1 MSGEGQTEARP
12 AKAVVENE
20 PADDDALAIIAEE
33 ADVAEFGIAVS
44 AQPEIRPED
53 ADAGNAADNAE
64 DSGDVVP
71 DERESGLFP
80 EGSSFRYQYAD
91 GTFAV
96 DTWVVAD
103 DVRYYFGADGL
114 AVAGRQKIE
123 DCWYFFDDGCRMQT
137 GWVTWKNGT
146 KSFFDW
152 DGRALTGWRSFNG
165 VKYYFDPSTAMSLR
179 WSQKLDGSWY
189 YFDSDSKMVKGWVT
203 WKNGTKSFFDWDGR
217 ALTGWR
223 SFNGVKYYFDPST
236 AMSLRWSQKLDGS
249 WYYFDSDSKM
259 VKGWVTWKNGT
270 KSFFDW
276 DGRALTGWRSFNGVK
291 YYFDPSTAMSLR
303 WSQKLD
309 GRWYYFDSASRMTR
323 GIVTWKD
330 GTKSYY
336 DSQGRETGDWIQ
348 SDGAWYYFDW
358 SDGKAV
364 RWHQKIDG
372 HWYYFDSDY
381 QMHKGWLK
389 WSGVQKWSYFYSNGQ
404 QAFGTQIIGG
414 YRYVFDSNGETSA
427 KPVTLPAGQLA
438 MWNKAQNYY
447 SNTNYIILVNSRT
460 HKVGVF
466 RGSSYNWEPVWYW
479 DCTTGAPGSPTV
491 KGTFTVGSRGK
502 SFGSGYT
509 CWYWT
514 QFYGNYL
521 FHSVLYQP
529 GSMSRIQDGRLGI
542 SASHGCVRLDIE
554 CARWIYNNIPRGTRV
569 VSY

>member
-1 MSGEGQTEARP
+1 MKKREWGALSFRGRKGTSLFFAGLLCFAMPAMAHAVEMSGEGQTEARP

-179 WSQKLDGSWY
+179 WSQKLDG
-189 YFDSDSKMVKGWVT
+189 
-203 WKNGTKSFFDWDGR
+203 
-217 ALTGWR
+217 
-223 SFNGVKYYFDPST
+223 
-236 AMSLRWSQKLDGS
+236 
-249 WYYFDSDSKM
+249 
-259 VKGWVTWKNGT
+259 
-270 KSFFDW
+270 
-276 DGRALTGWRSFNGVK
+276 
-291 YYFDPSTAMSLR
+291 
-303 WSQKLD
+303 
-309 GRWYYFDSASRMTR
+309 RWYYFDSASRMTR

-414 YRYVFDSNGETSA
+414 YRYVFDSNGKTSA
-427 KPVTLPAGQLA
+427 NPVPLPAGQLA

>member
-1 MSGEGQTEARP
+1 MEKRERGALSFRARRNAGLFLVGLLCLSMPAIAHAAEMEEGEEIGALLVE
-12 AKAVVENE
+12 AVVEDGLVNI
-20 PADDDALAIIAEE
+20 DAPTGGTEA
-33 ADVAEFGIAVS
+33 ADVVGPDNAASQLDV
-44 AQPEIRPED
+44 QPEGADVENGAANTED
-53 ADAGNAADNAE
+53 EDDGDAAPG
-64 DSGDVVP
+64 
-71 DERESGLFP
+71 ERESGLFP

-91 GTFAV
+91 GTFAI

-103 DVRYYFGADGL
+103 DVRYYFGSDGL
-114 AVAGRQKIE
+114 AVAGRQKIG

-137 GWVTWKNGT
+137 GWVTWKDGT
-146 KSFFDW
+146 KSFFAW

-165 VKYYFDPSTAMSLR
+165 VKYYFDPSTATSLR
-179 WSQKLDGSWY
+179 WSQKLG
-189 YFDSDSKMVKGWVT
+189 
-203 WKNGTKSFFDWDGR
+203 
-217 ALTGWR
+217 
-223 SFNGVKYYFDPST
+223 
-236 AMSLRWSQKLDGS
+236 GS

-336 DSQGRETGDWIQ
+336 DSQGRETGGWVQ

-358 SDGKAV
+358 FDGKAV

-381 QMHKGWLK
+381 QMHTGWLK
-389 WSGVQKWSYFYSNGQ
+389 WSGVQKWSYFYDNGQ

-414 YRYVFDSNGETSA
+414 CRYVFDSNGETST

-529 GSMSRIQDGRLGI
+529 GSMSRIQDGRLSI

>member
-1 MSGEGQTEARP
+1 MKKREWGALSFRVRKGTSLFFAGLLCFAMPAMAHAVEMSGEGQTEARP

-137 GWVTWKNGT
+137 
-146 KSFFDW
+146 
-152 DGRALTGWRSFNG
+152 
-165 VKYYFDPSTAMSLR
+165 
-179 WSQKLDGSWY
+179 
-189 YFDSDSKMVKGWVT
+189 
-203 WKNGTKSFFDWDGR
+203 
-217 ALTGWR
+217 
-223 SFNGVKYYFDPST
+223 
-236 AMSLRWSQKLDGS
+236 
-249 WYYFDSDSKM
+249 
-259 VKGWVTWKNGT
+259 GWVTWKNGT

-521 FHSVLYQP
+521 FHTVLYQP

>member
-1 MSGEGQTEARP
+1 MSLRWSQKLG
-12 AKAVVENE
+12 
-20 PADDDALAIIAEE
+20 
-33 ADVAEFGIAVS
+33 
-44 AQPEIRPED
+44 
-53 ADAGNAADNAE
+53 
-64 DSGDVVP
+64 
-71 DERESGLFP
+71 
-80 EGSSFRYQYAD
+80 GS
-91 GTFAV
+91 
-96 DTWVVAD
+96 W
-103 DVRYYFGADGL
+103 YYFDSDSKM
-114 AVAGRQKIE
+114 VK
-123 DCWYFFDDGCRMQT
+123 
-137 GWVTWKNGT
+137 GWVTWKNGA

-179 WSQKLDGSWY
+179 WSQKLG
-189 YFDSDSKMVKGWVT
+189 
-203 WKNGTKSFFDWDGR
+203 
-217 ALTGWR
+217 
-223 SFNGVKYYFDPST
+223 
-236 AMSLRWSQKLDGS
+236 
-249 WYYFDSDSKM
+249 
-259 VKGWVTWKNGT
+259 
-270 KSFFDW
+270 
-276 DGRALTGWRSFNGVK
+276 
-291 YYFDPSTAMSLR
+291 
-303 WSQKLD
+303 
-309 GRWYYFDSASRMTR
+309 GRWYYFNSSSQMVK

-336 DSQGRETGDWIQ
+336 DAQGRETGGWVQ
-348 SDGAWYYFDW
+348 SGGAWYYFDW

-364 RWHQKIDG
+364 RWHQKIG
-372 HWYYFDSDY
+372 SHWYYFDEDY
-381 QMHKGWLK
+381 QMHTGWLK
-389 WSGVQKWSYFYSNGQ
+389 WNGVQKWSYFHSSGR
-404 QAFGTQIIGG
+404 QAFGTQVIGG
-414 YRYVFDSNGETSA
+414 YRYTFDSNGETST
-427 KPVTLPAGQLA
+427 KPVVLPAGQLA

-447 SNTNYIILVNSRT
+447 SNTNYIILVNSST

-491 KGTFTVGSRGK
+491 KGTYTVGSRGK

>member
-1 MSGEGQTEARP
+1 MKKREWGALSFRVRKGTSLFFAGLLCFAMPAMAHAVEMSGEGQTEARP

-189 YFDSDSKMVKGWVT
+189 YFDS
-203 WKNGTKSFFDWDGR
+203 
-217 ALTGWR
+217 A
-223 SFNGVKYYFDPST
+223 
-236 AMSLRWSQKLDGS
+236 
-249 WYYFDSDSKM
+249 SKM

>member
-1 MSGEGQTEARP
+1 MKKREWGALSFRVRKGTSLFFAGLLCFAMPAMAHAVEMSGEGQTEARP

-20 PADDDALAIIAEE
+20 PADDDALALIAEE

-236 AMSLRWSQKLDGS
+236 AMSLRWSQKLDG
-249 WYYFDSDSKM
+249 
-259 VKGWVTWKNGT
+259 
-270 KSFFDW
+270 
-276 DGRALTGWRSFNGVK
+276 
-291 YYFDPSTAMSLR
+291 
-303 WSQKLD
+303 
-309 GRWYYFDSASRMTR
+309 RWYYFDSASRMTR

-336 DSQGRETGDWIQ
+336 DSQGRETGGWIQ

>member
-1 MSGEGQTEARP
+1 MKKRERGALSFRVRKVTSLFLAGLLCFSMPAMAYAAETNGEEQAEAQP
-12 AKAVVENE
+12 SEAVMGDKPV
-20 PADDDALAIIAEE
+20 DGDALAIGTEE
-33 ADVAEFGIAVS
+33 ADAAEFGGAVS
-44 AQPEIRPED
+44 VRPEIQSED
-53 ADAGNAADNAE
+53 AGAENAAGGAE
-64 DSGDVVP
+64 DSDDVVP
-71 DERESGLFP
+71 DERERSLLA
-80 EGSSFRYQYAD
+80 EGSSFRYEYAD
-91 GTFAV
+91 GSFAV
-96 DTWVVAD
+96 DAWVIVDGA
-103 DVRYYFGADGL
+103 RYYFGADGL

-123 DCWYFFDDGCRMQT
+123 GIWYFFDDECRMQT
-137 GWVTWKNGT
+137 
-146 KSFFDW
+146 
-152 DGRALTGWRSFNG
+152 
-165 VKYYFDPSTAMSLR
+165 
-179 WSQKLDGSWY
+179 
-189 YFDSDSKMVKGWVT
+189 
-203 WKNGTKSFFDWDGR
+203 
-217 ALTGWR
+217 
-223 SFNGVKYYFDPST
+223 
-236 AMSLRWSQKLDGS
+236 
-249 WYYFDSDSKM
+249 
-259 VKGWVTWKNGT
+259 GWVTWKNGT

-309 GRWYYFDSASRMTR
+309 GRWYYFDSASRMTK

-336 DSQGRETGDWIQ
+336 DSRGRETGGWVQ

-381 QMHKGWLK
+381 QMHTGWLK
-389 WSGVQKWSYFYSNGQ
+389 WDGVQKWSYFYSNGQ

-414 YRYVFDSNGETSA
+414 YRYVFDSNGETSTT
-427 KPVTLPAGQLA
+427 PDTQPAGQLD

-479 DCTTGAPGSPTV
+479 DCTTGAPSSPTV

-529 GSMSRIQDGRLGI
+529 GSMSHIQDGRLGI

>member
-1 MSGEGQTEARP
+1 MKKREWGALSFRVRKGTSLFFAGLLCFAMPAMAHAVEMSGEGQTEARP

-236 AMSLRWSQKLDGS
+236 AMSLRWSQKLDG
-249 WYYFDSDSKM
+249 
-259 VKGWVTWKNGT
+259 
-270 KSFFDW
+270 
-276 DGRALTGWRSFNGVK
+276 
-291 YYFDPSTAMSLR
+291 
-303 WSQKLD
+303 
-309 GRWYYFDSASRMTR
+309 RWYYFDSASRMTK

-336 DSQGRETGDWIQ
+336 DSRGRETGGWVQ

-381 QMHKGWLK
+381 QMHTGWLK
-389 WSGVQKWSYFYSNGQ
+389 WDGVQKWSYFYSNGQ

-414 YRYVFDSNGETSA
+414 YRYVFDSNGETST

-479 DCTTGAPGSPTV
+479 DCTTGAPSSPTV

-529 GSMSRIQDGRLGI
+529 GSMSHIQDGRLGI

>member
-1 MSGEGQTEARP
+1 MKKREWGALSFRVRKGTSLFFAGLLCFAMPAMAHAVEMSGEGQTEARP

-236 AMSLRWSQKLDGS
+236 AMSLRWSQKLDG
-249 WYYFDSDSKM
+249 
-259 VKGWVTWKNGT
+259 
-270 KSFFDW
+270 
-276 DGRALTGWRSFNGVK
+276 
-291 YYFDPSTAMSLR
+291 
-303 WSQKLD
+303 
-309 GRWYYFDSASRMTR
+309 RWYYFDSASRMTR

-389 WSGVQKWSYFYSNGQ
+389 WSGVQKCSYFYSNGQ

>member
-1 MSGEGQTEARP
+1 MKKRERGALSFWARKGTSLSLAGLLCFSMPAMAYAAEMNAEGQAGAQPAEA
-12 AKAVVENE
+12 VMEDE
-20 PADDDALAIIAEE
+20 PADGDVLTIGTEE
-33 ADVAEFGIAVS
+33 ADVAEFDGAVS
-44 AQPEIRPED
+44 AQPVIQPED

-179 WSQKLDGSWY
+179 WSQKLDG
-189 YFDSDSKMVKGWVT
+189 
-203 WKNGTKSFFDWDGR
+203 
-217 ALTGWR
+217 
-223 SFNGVKYYFDPST
+223 
-236 AMSLRWSQKLDGS
+236 
-249 WYYFDSDSKM
+249 
-259 VKGWVTWKNGT
+259 
-270 KSFFDW
+270 
-276 DGRALTGWRSFNGVK
+276 
-291 YYFDPSTAMSLR
+291 
-303 WSQKLD
+303 
-309 GRWYYFDSASRMTR
+309 RWYYFDSASRMTR

-336 DSQGRETGDWIQ
+336 DSQGRETGGWIQ

>member
-1 MSGEGQTEARP
+1 
-12 AKAVVENE
+12 
-20 PADDDALAIIAEE
+20 
-33 ADVAEFGIAVS
+33 
-44 AQPEIRPED
+44 
-53 ADAGNAADNAE
+53 
-64 DSGDVVP
+64 
-71 DERESGLFP
+71 
-80 EGSSFRYQYAD
+80 
-91 GTFAV
+91 
-96 DTWVVAD
+96 
-103 DVRYYFGADGL
+103 
-114 AVAGRQKIE
+114 
-123 DCWYFFDDGCRMQT
+123 
-137 GWVTWKNGT
+137 
-146 KSFFDW
+146 
-152 DGRALTGWRSFNG
+152 
-165 VKYYFDPSTAMSLR
+165 
-179 WSQKLDGSWY
+179 
-189 YFDSDSKMVKGWVT
+189 
-203 WKNGTKSFFDWDGR
+203 
-217 ALTGWR
+217 
-223 SFNGVKYYFDPST
+223 
-236 AMSLRWSQKLDGS
+236 MSLRWSQKLDGS

-330 GTKSYY
+330 GTKSYS
-336 DSQGRETGDWIQ
+336 DSQGRETGGWIQ
-348 SDGAWYYFDW
+348 SDGAWYYFGW

>member
-1 MSGEGQTEARP
+1 M
-12 AKAVVENE
+12 ENE

-137 GWVTWKNGT
+137 
-146 KSFFDW
+146 
-152 DGRALTGWRSFNG
+152 
-165 VKYYFDPSTAMSLR
+165 
-179 WSQKLDGSWY
+179 
-189 YFDSDSKMVKGWVT
+189 
-203 WKNGTKSFFDWDGR
+203 
-217 ALTGWR
+217 
-223 SFNGVKYYFDPST
+223 
-236 AMSLRWSQKLDGS
+236 
-249 WYYFDSDSKM
+249 
-259 VKGWVTWKNGT
+259 GWVTWKNGT

>member
-1 MSGEGQTEARP
+1 MEKRERSIAAPLPRTGVSLLLAALLCLSVPAAAQAAEADGGEGAASQTPVVVEDAPTADVDGAAEDSVDGNGTQEVPEPPAADGDDGEVAPDADRP
-12 AKAVVENE
+12 AAEPEPTLPADVPTADAADDAGDADGTDGDADE
-20 PADDDALAIIAEE
+20 PAPGLQPEGASFRYRYED
-33 ADVAEFGIAVS
+33 GTYAVS
-44 AQPEIRPED
+44 AW
-53 ADAGNAADNAE
+53 
-64 DSGDVVP
+64 VT
-71 DERESGLFP
+71 ESG
-80 EGSSFRYQYAD
+80 E
-91 GTFAV
+91 
-96 DTWVVAD
+96 
-103 DVRYYFGADGL
+103 RYYFGDDGL
-114 AVAGRQKIE
+114 AVSGRQKI
-123 DCWYFFDDGCRMQT
+123 DGAWYWFGDDCRMQT
-137 GWVTWKNGT
+137 GWITWGNGT

-179 WSQKLDGSWY
+179 WSQKLGGSWY

-236 AMSLRWSQKLDGS
+236 AMSLRWSQKLG
-249 WYYFDSDSKM
+249 
-259 VKGWVTWKNGT
+259 
-270 KSFFDW
+270 
-276 DGRALTGWRSFNGVK
+276 
-291 YYFDPSTAMSLR
+291 
-303 WSQKLD
+303 
-309 GRWYYFDSASRMTR
+309 GRWYYFNSSSQMVK

-336 DSQGRETGDWIQ
+336 DAQGRETGGWVQ
-348 SDGAWYYFDW
+348 SGGAWYYFDW

-364 RWHQKIDG
+364 RWHQKIG
-372 HWYYFDSDY
+372 SHWYYFDSDY
-381 QMHKGWLK
+381 QMHTGWLK
-389 WSGVQKWSYFYSNGQ
+389 WSGVQKWSYFYESGR
-404 QAFGTQIIGG
+404 QAFGSQVIGG
-414 YRYVFDSNGETSA
+414 YRYTFDGNGETST
-427 KPVTLPAGQLA
+427 KPVVLPAGQLA
-438 MWNKAQNYY
+438 MWSKAQNYY
-447 SNTNYIILVNSRT
+447 SNTNYIIMVNNST

-479 DCTTGAPGSPTV
+479 NCTTGASVSPTV
-491 KGTFTVGSRGK
+491 RGTYTVGSRGM

-529 GSMSRIQDGRLGI
+529 GSMTRIQDGRLGI

>member
-1 MSGEGQTEARP
+1 MKKREWGALSFRVRKGTSLFFAGLLCFAMPAMAHAVEMSGEGQTEARP

-223 SFNGVKYYFDPST
+223 SFNGVKYYFDPSGHEP
-236 AMSLRWSQKLDGS
+236 ALEPEAGRLLVLLRLGLEDGEGMGDLEERHQELLRLGRPRPHRLAQLQRGEVLLRPVHGHEPALEPEAGWSLVL
-249 WYYFDSDSKM
+249 
-259 VKGWVTWKNGT
+259 
-270 KSFFDW
+270 
-276 DGRALTGWRSFNGVK
+276 
-291 YYFDPSTAMSLR
+291 LR
-303 WSQKLD
+303 LCFSNDEGHCYL
-309 GRWYYFDSASRMTR
+309 
-323 GIVTWKD
+323 
-330 GTKSYY
+330 
-336 DSQGRETGDWIQ
+336 E
-348 SDGAWYYFDW
+348 
-358 SDGKAV
+358 
-364 RWHQKIDG
+364 RWHEKLLRFPRSRDRG
-372 HWYYFDSDY
+372 LD
-381 QMHKGWLK
+381 
-389 WSGVQKWSYFYSNGQ
+389 
-404 QAFGTQIIGG
+404 
-414 YRYVFDSNGETSA
+414 
-427 KPVTLPAGQLA
+427 PV
-438 MWNKAQNYY
+438 
-447 SNTNYIILVNSRT
+447 
-460 HKVGVF
+460 
-466 RGSSYNWEPVWYW
+466 
-479 DCTTGAPGSPTV
+479 
-491 KGTFTVGSRGK
+491 
-502 SFGSGYT
+502 
-509 CWYWT
+509 
-514 QFYGNYL
+514 
-521 FHSVLYQP
+521 
-529 GSMSRIQDGRLGI
+529 
-542 SASHGCVRLDIE
+542 
-554 CARWIYNNIPRGTRV
+554 
-569 VSY
+569 